1 MKAKAVKWVPAA
13 IVLLAALVLLCLNA
27 TRSGL
32 WYDEGVEY
40 FYSSVV
46 SGPVPGW
53 SETQN
58 MYERITET
66 FQPPLYNVLMHL
78 WLLAFDSEF
87 GFRLAGILTTLA
99 GGIGLFLAFRKMTD
113 PLWAA
118 AGTAAYLFTGQVME
132 YALECAEYNLV
143 LCFLCWTLFF
153 FVKAFLEKGTGS
165 LAGFFLCACL
175 SVYSQYGAAFAVV
188 PLYLALMIRMWKD
201 GTKRK
206 QMLLFSGGA
215 VLLAIPLVIF
225 FLIPQIQHQGT
236 MEVSHSPVFFHG
248 GPLRDFVWEFWH
260 LLCRAAGGEIGGAI
274 WILFL
279 TGAAAAALLMPRG
292 RMKSLLLCLLAVCAC
307 IWVVL
312 FAAVA
317 CSFYGYNVWD
327 GTLGTENMSGRYV
340 LFYLPLLLLFGIG
353 GTFLLAREIGK
364 RSTRTRRIAL
374 ALAVL
379 LLVPYCG
386 SGIRMMTRMEP
397 KDQVR
402 EAETAWMAEKAY
414 EKRTIVHSHSEVIFV
429 YYLMHDPAWKEE
441 YLQQLVTSGDW
452 MNFTSAG
459 EVISRLSDTGIFEE
473 NEFYYLGTS
482 SNFVGSYSEFLA
494 AFRQM
499 GYETEEI
506 YQGKGVLVR
515 CTRTD
520 A

>member
-118 AGTAAYLFTGQVME
+118 AGTATYLFTGQVME

-225 FLIPQIQHQGT
+225 FLI
-236 MEVSHSPVFFHG
+236 G
-248 GPLRDFVWEFWH
+248 GPSARRSNYLIRMRMLGVTENKAFLLNILVNILVYVIAWAVQMLLVLHLAKKCMSLPEYSFGPQGFFSLLVQAFGGQALLPTDRFFFWVTCFAEM
-260 LLCRAAGGEIGGAI
+260 LSLAI
-274 WILFL
+274 
-279 TGAAAAALLMPRG
+279 GAACFRYARMYRRFPAAA
-292 RMKSLLLCLLAVCAC
+292 V
-307 IWVVL
+307 IIVVL
-312 FAAVA
+312 TI
-317 CSFYGYNVWD
+317 
-327 GTLGTENMSGRYV
+327 GTQ
-340 LFYLPLLLLFGIG
+340 FYLLSG
-353 GTFLLAREIGK
+353 
-364 RSTRTRRIAL
+364 SYAL
-374 ALAVL
+374 ALSLFAM
-379 LLVPYCG
+379 LVAFIGCFAQHERAG
-386 SGIRMMTRMEP
+386 R
-397 KDQVR
+397 KD
-402 EAETAWMAEKAY
+402 EKEETA
-414 EKRTIVHSHSEVIFV
+414 H
-429 YYLMHDPAWKEE
+429 
-441 YLQQLVTSGDW
+441 
-452 MNFTSAG
+452 
-459 EVISRLSDTGIFEE
+459 E
-473 NEFYYLGTS
+473 N
-482 SNFVGSYSEFLA
+482 
-494 AFRQM
+494 
-499 GYETEEI
+499 
-506 YQGKGVLVR
+506 
-515 CTRTD
+515 
-520 A
+520 